1 MSDKSDAQK
10 IADVLEP
17 YTGHK
22 SSCTFTDSMVRSPGD
37 DFCTCGLSDAVERVN
52 EILEG
57 ED

>member
-17 YTGHK
+17 YTRHK
-22 SSCTFTDSMVRSPGD
+22 KSCSYDPSMNSDPRS